1 MIVVPDEFV
10 SIKLVLCWYSNSL
23 YFRFLSIALH
33 LFASNSIFLLFLL
46 FPLLLHRSLDSTSRR
61 KLGIV
66 FVGLGIVFVG
76 LGYNMCSLFS
86 LLFVIFSSGSLLIG
100 IITVLEYSFV
110 VMKSIV
116 SAISIF
122 FIYSIFKINFIPWT
136 LKRYTISF
144 LLCSSHFFY
153 SHKCIN
159 LR

>member
-23 YFRFLSIALH
+23 YFRFLFIALH
-33 LFASNSIFLLFLL
+33 LFASKSIFLLFLL

-66 FVGLGIVFVG
+66 FVGLG
-76 LGYNMCSLFS
+76 YNMGSLF
-86 LLFVIFSSGSLLIG
+86 LLIVIFSSGSLLIG

>member
-23 YFRFLSIALH
+23 YFRFLFMALH

-66 FVGLGIVFVG
+66 FVGLG
-76 LGYNMCSLFS
+76 YNMGSLF
-86 LLFVIFSSGSLLIG
+86 LLIVIFSSGSLLIG

>member
-23 YFRFLSIALH
+23 YFRFVFIALH

-66 FVGLGIVFVG
+66 FVGLG
-76 LGYNMCSLFS
+76 YNMGSLF
-86 LLFVIFSSGSLLIG
+86 LLIVIFSSGSLLIG

-144 LLCSSHFFY
+144 LLYSSHFFY
-153 SHKCIN
+153 SYNCIN

>member
-23 YFRFLSIALH
+23 YFRFLFIALH

-66 FVGLGIVFVG
+66 FVGLG
-76 LGYNMCSLFS
+76 YNMGSLF
-86 LLFVIFSSGSLLIG
+86 LLIVIFSSGSLLIG

-153 SHKCIN
+153 SHKCIH

>member
-23 YFRFLSIALH
+23 YFRFLFIALH

-66 FVGLGIVFVG
+66 FVGLG
-76 LGYNMCSLFS
+76 YNMGSLF
-86 LLFVIFSSGSLLIG
+86 LLIVIFSSGSLLIG

-110 VMKSIV
+110 VMKSIG

>member
-23 YFRFLSIALH
+23 YFRFVFIALH

-66 FVGLGIVFVG
+66 FVGLG
-76 LGYNMCSLFS
+76 YNMGSLF
-86 LLFVIFSSGSLLIG
+86 LLIVIFSSGSLLIG

>member
-23 YFRFLSIALH
+23 YFRFLFIALH

-66 FVGLGIVFVG
+66 FVGLG
-76 LGYNMCSLFS
+76 YNMGSLF
-86 LLFVIFSSGSLLIG
+86 LLIVIFSSGSLLIG

-122 FIYSIFKINFIPWT
+122 FIYSIFKINFISWT

>member
-1 MIVVPDEFV
+1 MIVLPDEFV
-10 SIKLVLCWYSNSL
+10 SIKLLLCWYSNSL
-23 YFRFLSIALH
+23 YFRFLFIALH

-66 FVGLGIVFVG
+66 FVGLG
-76 LGYNMCSLFS
+76 YNMGSLF
-86 LLFVIFSSGSLLIG
+86 LLIVIFSSGSLLIG

>member
-23 YFRFLSIALH
+23 YFRFLFIALH

-66 FVGLGIVFVG
+66 FVGLG
-76 LGYNMCSLFS
+76 YNMGSLF
-86 LLFVIFSSGSLLIG
+86 LLIVIFSSGSLLIG

-110 VMKSIV
+110 VMKSIA
-116 SAISIF
+116 SAMSIF

>member
-66 FVGLGIVFVG
+66 FVGLG
-76 LGYNMCSLFS
+76 YNMGSLF
-86 LLFVIFSSGSLLIG
+86 LLIVIFSSGSLLIG

>member
-10 SIKLVLCWYSNSL
+10 SIKLLLCWYSNSL
-23 YFRFLSIALH
+23 YFRFLFIALH
-33 LFASNSIFLLFLL
+33 LFASNSSILLFLL
-46 FPLLLHRSLDSTSRR
+46 FSLLLHCSLDSTSRR
-61 KLGIV
+61 K
-66 FVGLGIVFVG
+66 LGIVFVG

-86 LLFVIFSSGSLLIG
+86 LLVVIFSSSSLLIG

-110 VMKSIV
+110 VMKSIA

>member
-23 YFRFLSIALH
+23 YFRFLFIALH
-33 LFASNSIFLLFLL
+33 LFASNSIFLLLLL

-66 FVGLGIVFVG
+66 FVGLG
-76 LGYNMCSLFS
+76 YNMCSLF
-86 LLFVIFSSGSLLIG
+86 LLIVIFSSGSLLIG

>member
-10 SIKLVLCWYSNSL
+10 SIKLLLCWYSNSL
-23 YFRFLSIALH
+23 YFRFVFIAFH

-66 FVGLGIVFVG
+66 FVGLG
-76 LGYNMCSLFS
+76 YNMCSLF
-86 LLFVIFSSGSLLIG
+86 LLIVIFSSGSLLIG

>member
-10 SIKLVLCWYSNSL
+10 SIKLLLCWYSNSL
-23 YFRFLSIALH
+23 YFRFLFIALH

-66 FVGLGIVFVG
+66 FVGLG
-76 LGYNMCSLFS
+76 YNMGSLF
-86 LLFVIFSSGSLLIG
+86 LLIVIFSSGSLLIG

-110 VMKSIV
+110 VMKSIA

-153 SHKCIN
+153 SHMCIN

>member
-23 YFRFLSIALH
+23 YFRFLFIALH

-66 FVGLGIVFVG
+66 FVGLG
-76 LGYNMCSLFS
+76 YNMGSLF
-86 LLFVIFSSGSLLIG
+86 LLIVIFSSGSLLIG
-100 IITVLEYSFV
+100 IITVLEYSYV

>member
-23 YFRFLSIALH
+23 YFRFLFIALH

-66 FVGLGIVFVG
+66 FVGLG
-76 LGYNMCSLFS
+76 YNMGSLF
-86 LLFVIFSSGSLLIG
+86 LLIVIFSSGSLLIG

>member
-66 FVGLGIVFVG
+66 FVGLG
-76 LGYNMCSLFS
+76 YNMGSLF
-86 LLFVIFSSGSLLIG
+86 LLIVIFSSGSLLIG

-110 VMKSIV
+110 VMKSIG

-153 SHKCIN
+153 SHMCIN

>member
-1 MIVVPDEFV
+1 MIVVPYEFV

-23 YFRFLSIALH
+23 YFRFLFIALH

-66 FVGLGIVFVG
+66 FVGLG
-76 LGYNMCSLFS
+76 YNMGSLF
-86 LLFVIFSSGSLLIG
+86 LLIVIFSSGSLLIG

>member
-1 MIVVPDEFV
+1 MIVLPDEFV
-10 SIKLVLCWYSNSL
+10 SIKLLLCWYSNSL
-23 YFRFLSIALH
+23 YFRFELSYAL
-33 LFASNSIFLLFLL
+33 LCIYSLQTENDFDYSSILAI
-46 FPLLLHRSLDSTSRR
+46 PVTLHCSLDSTSRR

-66 FVGLGIVFVG
+66 FVGLG
-76 LGYNMCSLFS
+76 YNMGSVFS
-86 LLFVIFSSGSLLIG
+86 LLVVIFSSSSLLIG

>member
-23 YFRFLSIALH
+23 YFRFLFIALH

-66 FVGLGIVFVG
+66 FVGLG
-76 LGYNMCSLFS
+76 YNMGSLF
-86 LLFVIFSSGSLLIG
+86 LLIVIFSSGSLLIG

-122 FIYSIFKINFIPWT
+122 FVHSIFKINFIPWT
-136 LKRYTISF
+136 L
-144 LLCSSHFFY
+144 
-153 SHKCIN
+153 
-159 LR
+159 

>member
-23 YFRFLSIALH
+23 YFRFLFIALH

-66 FVGLGIVFVG
+66 FVGLG
-76 LGYNMCSLFS
+76 YNMGSLF
-86 LLFVIFSSGSLLIG
+86 LLIVIFSSGSLLIG

-153 SHKCIN
+153 SHMCIN

>member
-1 MIVVPDEFV
+1 MIVLPDEFV
-10 SIKLVLCWYSNSL
+10 SIKLLLCWYSNSL
-23 YFRFLSIALH
+23 YFRFLFIALH

-66 FVGLGIVFVG
+66 FVGLG
-76 LGYNMCSLFS
+76 YNMGSLF
-86 LLFVIFSSGSLLIG
+86 LLIVIFSSDSLLIG

-144 LLCSSHFFY
+144 LLYSSHFFY
-153 SHKCIN
+153 SYKCIN

>member
-1 MIVVPDEFV
+1 MIVLPDEFV

-23 YFRFLSIALH
+23 YFRFLFIALH

-66 FVGLGIVFVG
+66 FVGLG
-76 LGYNMCSLFS
+76 YNMGSLF
-86 LLFVIFSSGSLLIG
+86 LLIVIFSSGSLLIG

>member
-23 YFRFLSIALH
+23 YFRFLFIALH
-33 LFASNSIFLLFLL
+33 LFASKSIFLLFLL

-66 FVGLGIVFVG
+66 FVGLG
-76 LGYNMCSLFS
+76 YNMGSLF
-86 LLFVIFSSGSLLIG
+86 LLIVIFSSGSLLIG

-153 SHKCIN
+153 SHMCIN

>member
-1 MIVVPDEFV
+1 MIVLPDEFV

-23 YFRFLSIALH
+23 YFRFLFIALH
-33 LFASNSIFLLFLL
+33 LFASKSIFLLFLL

-66 FVGLGIVFVG
+66 FVGLG
-76 LGYNMCSLFS
+76 YNMGSLF
-86 LLFVIFSSGSLLIG
+86 LLIVIFSSGSLLIG

>member
-1 MIVVPDEFV
+1 MIVLPDEFV
-10 SIKLVLCWYSNSL
+10 SIKLLLCWYSNSL
-23 YFRFLSIALH
+23 YFRFVFIALH

-66 FVGLGIVFVG
+66 FVGLG
-76 LGYNMCSLFS
+76 YNMGSLF
-86 LLFVIFSSGSLLIG
+86 LLIVIFSSGSLLIG

>member
-23 YFRFLSIALH
+23 YFRFLFIALH

-66 FVGLGIVFVG
+66 FVGLG
-76 LGYNMCSLFS
+76 YNMGSLF
-86 LLFVIFSSGSLLIG
+86 LLIVIFSSGSLLIG

-122 FIYSIFKINFIPWT
+122 FVYSIFKINFISWT

>member
-10 SIKLVLCWYSNSL
+10 SIKLLLCWYSNSL
-23 YFRFLSIALH
+23 YFRFLFIALH

-66 FVGLGIVFVG
+66 FVGLG
-76 LGYNMCSLFS
+76 YNMGSLF
-86 LLFVIFSSGSLLIG
+86 LLIVIFSSGSLLIG

-153 SHKCIN
+153 SHMCIN

>member
-10 SIKLVLCWYSNSL
+10 SIKLLLCWYSNSL
-23 YFRFLSIALH
+23 YFRFLFIALH

-66 FVGLGIVFVG
+66 FVGLG
-76 LGYNMCSLFS
+76 YNMGSLF
-86 LLFVIFSSGSLLIG
+86 LLIVIFSSGSLLIG

-110 VMKSIV
+110 VMKSIA